1 MLDGLLLFTPERAR
15 GNRVLNALTKSPSAR
30 RLSRM
35 ESSKLEFLTELL
47 TAPGPSGFETRA
59 ARVWLTEAGSF
70 ARTSSDHYGN
80 AYATINPDAALR
92 VLLVGHIDEIGVMVT
107 HVDSDGFVYFSRL
120 GGWDARVLVGQR
132 VRVLARDG
140 DLIGVIGI
148 KPPHL
153 MTPDEKGKNTSLD
166 DLWMDLGLE
175 PDDVKARVRVGD
187 VAVIEQPP
195 MPLGTRLVSKALDNR
210 VGAFIVLEALRRL
223 KEQGCTHAVTA
234 LAAAQEEIGSY
245 GARIASFSLEPHAA
259 LVVDV
264 THETKQ
270 PGVSVKRLNEVP
282 FGSGAN
288 LTISALT
295 NPSINRAL
303 QDIAAAQE
311 IKLTL
316 SADPTVTG
324 TDADQVSVAR
334 AGVPS
339 AVLSVPLRYM
349 HSPVEMVDLRDVE
362 AVIALMVAYVMQLPA
377 KPTFP
382 R

>member
-1 MLDGLLLFTPERAR
+1 MDA
-15 GNRVLNALTKSPSAR
+15 
-30 RLSRM
+30 
-35 ESSKLEFLTELL
+35 SKLEFLISLL
-47 TAPGPSGFETRA
+47 TAPAPSGFERRA
-59 ARVWLTEAGSF
+59 ARVWLEQAASF
-70 ARTSSDHYGN
+70 AQTSSDHHGN
-80 AYATINPDAALR
+80 AYATINPDAPLR
-92 VLLVGHIDEIGVMVT
+92 LALVGHIDEIGLMVT
-107 HVDSDGFVYFSRL
+107 HVDGDGFVYFAQL

-132 VRVLARDG
+132 VRLLAQTG

-153 MTPDEKGKNTSLD
+153 MTADEKGKNTTLD
-166 DLWMDLGLE
+166 DLWIDLGLE
-175 PDDVKARVRVGD
+175 PDDVKAQVRVGD
-187 VAVIEQPP
+187 VAVVEQPP
-195 MPLGTRLVSKALDNR
+195 MRIGTRLVSKALDNR
-210 VGAFIVLEALRRL
+210 VGAFIVLETLRRL
-223 KEQGCTHAVTA
+223 HDLGCAHAVTA
-234 LAAAQEEIGSY
+234 LAASQEEIGSY
-245 GARIASFSLEPHAA
+245 GARIAAFSLEPHAA

-270 PGVSVKRLNEVP
+270 PGVSVKRLNDVA

-303 QDIAAAQE
+303 QEIAVAQD

-316 SADPTVTG
+316 SADPTLTG
-324 TDADQVSVAR
+324 TDADQVTIAR

-349 HSPVEMVDLRDVE
+349 HSPVETVDLRDVE
-362 AVIALMVAYVMQLPA
+362 AVIALMVAYVVQLPA
-377 KPTFP
+377 NAQFP